1 MADIY
6 ENFAGEIF
14 TVATCASSLSSGTV
28 KLLLP
33 GETTASSKYY
43 KVLNNVGVSNGAR
56 VVCVKMS
63 GTWVVLGSFNAGGG
77 GGGSGDYVSY
87 GETQSLTSTQKATAR
102 SNIGAGTGSYTKP
115 SGGIPLTDLAT
126 AVQNA
131 LIPAGG
137 SSGQVLAKTSGS
149 DYAVG
154 WTNQS
159 GGLPAVTASDNGKIL
174 QVVNGAWAAASL
186 PSANGVSF

>member
-1 MADIY
+1 MADY
-6 ENFAGEIF
+6 ENYAGEIF

-77 GGGSGDYVSY
+77 GGGSNAGDVAADYLADQGV
-87 GETQSLTSTQKATAR
+87 ECVAR
-102 SNIGAGTGSYTKP
+102 VGQRHDVVHHLKP
-115 SGGIPLTDLAT
+115 LLC
-126 AVQNA
+126 
-131 LIPAGG
+131 LGG
-137 SSGQVLAKTSGS
+137 SQTLFAHLKLTEHFLGRLG
-149 DYAVG
+149 VG
-154 WTNQS
+154 FFH
-159 GGLPAVTASDNGKIL
+159 D
-174 QVVNGAWAAASL
+174 VNTPLIWIW
-186 PSANGVSF
+186 V

>member
-1 MADIY
+1 MADY
-6 ENFAGEIF
+6 ESYAGEIF
-14 TVATCASSLSSGTV
+14 TVATCASNLSSGAV

-33 GETTASSKYY
+33 GETTASAKYY
-43 KVLNNVGVSNGAR
+43 KVLNTVGITNGAR
-56 VVCVKMS
+56 VVCVKIS

-87 GETQSLTSTQKATAR
+87 GESQSLTSTQKATAR
-102 SNIGAGTGSYTKP
+102 TNIGAGTGSYSKP
-115 SGGIPLTDLAT
+115 SGGIPKTDLAT

-154 WTNQS
+154 WVNQS
-159 GGLPAVTASDNGKIL
+159 GGLPAVTSSDNGKIL

>member
-1 MADIY
+1 MADY
-6 ENFAGEIF
+6 ENYAGEIF
-14 TVATCASSLSSGTV
+14 TVATCASNLSSGTV

-33 GETTASSKYY
+33 GETTASLKYY

-63 GTWVVLGSFNAGGG
+63 GTWVVLGAFNAGGG

-87 GETQSLTSTQKATAR
+87 GESQSLTSTQKATAR
-102 SNIGAGTGSYTKP
+102 SNIDAYTKP
-115 SGGIPLTDLAT
+115 STGIPKTDLA
-126 AVQNA
+126 AGVQNA
-131 LIPAGG
+131 LIPSGG
-137 SSGQVLAKTSGS
+137 TTGQVLAKTSGS

-159 GGLPAVTASDNGKIL
+159 GGLPAVTASDNGKVL
-174 QVVNGAWAAASL
+174 MVVNGAWAAASL

>member
-1 MADIY
+1 MTDF

-14 TVATCASSLSSGTV
+14 TVATCASNLSGGAV

-33 GETTASSKYY
+33 GESTASAKYY
-43 KVLNNVGVSNGAR
+43 KVLNNVGISNGAR
-56 VVCVKMS
+56 VICVRMS
-63 GTWVVLGSFNAGGG
+63 GTWVVLGAFNAGGG

-87 GETQSLTSTQKATAR
+87 GESQSLTSTQKATAR

-131 LIPAGG
+131 L
-137 SSGQVLAKTSGS
+137 
-149 DYAVG
+149 
-154 WTNQS
+154 
-159 GGLPAVTASDNGKIL
+159 LPAVTSADNGKIL

>member
-1 MADIY
+1 MTDY

-14 TVATCASSLSSGTV
+14 AVATCASSLSSGTV

-43 KVLNNVGVSNGAR
+43 KVLNTVGVSNGAR
-56 VVCVKMS
+56 VVCVKIS

-77 GGGSGDYVSY
+77 GSGDYVSY
-87 GETQSLTSTQKATAR
+87 GESQSLTSTQKATAR
-102 SNIGAGTGSYTKP
+102 SNIGAGTGSYSKP
-115 SGGIPLTDLAT
+115 SGGIPKTDLAT

-137 SSGQVLAKTSGS
+137 TTWQVLAKTSGS

-159 GGLPAVTASDNGKIL
+159 GGLPAVTASDNGKVL
-174 QVVNGAWAAASL
+174 MVVNGAWAAASL

>member
-1 MADIY
+1 MEPDY
-6 ENFAGEIF
+6 NPAGEIF
-14 TVATCASSLSSGTV
+14 TVATCASNLSGGAV

-33 GETTASSKYY
+33 GETTASAKYY
-43 KVLNNVGVSNGAR
+43 KVLNNVGITNGAR
-56 VVCVKMS
+56 VICVRMS

-77 GGGSGDYVSY
+77 GGGGGDYVSY
-87 GETQSLTSTQKATAR
+87 GESQSLTSTQKATAR
-102 SNIGAGTGSYTKP
+102 SNIGAGTGSYSKP
-115 SGGIPLTDLAT
+115 SGGIPKTDLAT

-137 SSGQVLAKTSGS
+137 TTGQVLAKTSGS